1 MKTYDTASL
10 TGQNIGSQLTVQTWT
25 ATRDFLMSVRVVLS
39 SLSAS
44 SGSRKM
50 EVFIDGQV
58 GGVTNSVNTT
68 TTKGWVRIT
77 QIPVQSGEQ
86 IEVKLTGVAGDTSVT
101 ISSGIFGVDALSSLD
116 VARPGSP
123 VAGSPI
129 DDAHRCR
136 ARLANNVTEVVDT
149 RVLSV
154 KDDDGTT
161 ELFSLTPSESNGVIT
176 LTSS

>member
-25 ATRDFLMSVRVVLS
+25 ATRDSLIAVRVMLS
-39 SLSAS
+39 SLSVN

-50 EVFIDGQV
+50 EVFIDGHS
-58 GGVTNSVNTT
+58 GGVTNSVSTT
-68 TTKGWVRIT
+68 TTKGWVRIG
-77 QIPVQSGEQ
+77 QIPIQSGEQ
-86 IEVKLTGVAGDTSVT
+86 IEVKVTGVSSDTSVT
-101 ISSGIFGVDALSSLD
+101 ISSRIFGVDALSSLD
-116 VARPGSP
+116 VARPSSP